1 MECVYDQKCSIYLIS
16 ELVHVLFQPRT
27 VGSHFADPD
36 KGVELQVLLGQAGG
50 FLEKSVTD

>member
-1 MECVYDQKCSIYLIS
+1 MLHFSEYLIS

-50 FLEKSVTD
+50 FLEKSVSD